1 MIDDKEL
8 WNAKLVNANLSL
20 LFADS
25 GTVFGSL
32 DNVPLTKKLLE
43 VSLLYR
49 DKDLKKYGL
58 KAYMM
63 PSIQQKIL
71 TYSNIPPS
79 YLYALYNL
87 STNDTVIRMVKDLR
101 MKMPSEFN
109 QYLLDNAVEHPEG
122 DL

>member
-1 MIDDKEL
+1 MIDDKEI
-8 WNAKLVNANLSL
+8 WNAKLVNANISL

-25 GTVFGSL
+25 GTLFRSL

-43 VSLLYR
+43 VSLLYK

-58 KAYMM
+58 RANMM

-71 TYSNIPPS
+71 TYPNIPPS

>member
-1 MIDDKEL
+1 
-8 WNAKLVNANLSL
+8 
-20 LFADS
+20 
-25 GTVFGSL
+25 
-32 DNVPLTKKLLE
+32 
-43 VSLLYR
+43 
-49 DKDLKKYGL
+49 
-58 KAYMM
+58 MM